1 MIAMAVVALPSLA
14 FIVPHP
20 VDMNEAHPGLHQ
32 APGQQDRLAKD
43 VPAITVANLC
53 RLCTHVKGMLG
64 GTSRDQVK
72 RSNII
77 GIVREGTSG
86 QAFTLPGKL
95 VKQAAAILQTR
106 VRELRARIQSTRRI
120 TWQVGI
126 TIDPVWIVAGAQ
138 ESGVLARPLRADG
151 RNRLGNHDE

>member
-1 MIAMAVVALPSLA
+1 MAVIALPSFA

-20 VDMNEAHPGLHQ
+20 VDVNEAHPGLHQ

-43 VPAITVANLC
+43 VSSITVANPF
-53 RLCTHVKGMLG
+53 RLCTHVKGVLG
-64 GTSRDQVK
+64 GTGRNQVK

-77 GIVREGTSG
+77 GIVREGTAV

-106 VRELRARIQSTRRI
+106 VRELRARIQSTPAN
-120 TWQVGI
+120 TL
-126 TIDPVWIVAGAQ
+126 AGW
-138 ESGVLARPLRADG
+138 D
-151 RNRLGNHDE
+151 HY